1 MSTCILSFFSCFSF
15 SHFTIYFCLFYWDQ
29 FQTFLIYAFKGLN
42 VTLHEYMLSH
52 FSHVWLCD
60 PLNCSPP
67 CSSVHEHGHSRQECW
82 TGLPCLLPEVF
93 PIQGLNL
100 CLLHLLHWK
109 QILYCWATG
118 EAHICS
124 QVGGSGGKESA
135 CQCRRPRFNPWVKK
149 SSWRREWQPTPVFLL
164 GKFQGQRSLAGC
176 SPLGHKE

>member
-1 MSTCILSFFSCFSF
+1 MSISIFSIFFLFHSFFSCFSF

-118 EAHICS
+118 EAPNVTLHIALCAS
-124 QVGGSGGKESA
+124 K
-135 CQCRRPRFNPWVKK
+135 FFL
-149 SSWRREWQPTPVFLL
+149 VF
-164 GKFQGQRSLAGC
+164 K
-176 SPLGHKE
+176 